1 MRNLLGVDFFR
12 VVSEPLINDWSQVYA
27 KIPFEREDVLIRGGI
42 FGVVRLKG
50 KKETDG
56 VGSEILEELEDKY
69 NQSEGGDVLSE
80 LFVTVTAKEKEVEL
94 VLVEIKIKKE
104 GRREVRIKGRGGMKV
119 EIIRGGQRVCLF
131 EGGGTEEI
139 IKGELESDDRLLL
152 MTEEMGSLINGKE
165 FNLTKGDLGE
175 IVELLS
181 TRVMAEDWDVSM
193 AGLFLE
199 CGRLE
204 EEEEEEK
211 EIEEVRV
218 ISEEIGKKD
227 ENLPPE
233 REKIKLFDWWNK
245 LRVKRRERLV
255 ISVEE
260 KKKRGKGSLFVGLLF
275 LALVVVTVG
284 LGYWKTKEEKE
295 KKAFLSVYETLDK
308 KRADALSLS
317 ELNPIGAKD
326 LMAEVREGVKQKE
339 DEYRKSN
346 FGEMWQQLEGRV
358 EEGWRMV
365 SGEYEINPEIF
376 FDLGLVRSGFLGQQM
391 AIGGDGKM
399 ITILDQVSGVVVNLG
414 YPDKKAEVVMGKGEG
429 ANWRDAGFV
438 GDVGVVVKPGEI
450 ILGEKGF
457 EVKNKIDNPV
467 ALVVFGGGVYV
478 LDKDKDEIWKF
489 GLEKSG
495 EEVKLGEG
503 LRWLKGEAM
512 TKLSSSVDMTID
524 GDIWIG
530 LENGEVVKLRQGN
543 EENFVLIGTP
553 EEMKLSKLTVGETK
567 IGILDKVSGRL
578 VVFTKEGDF
587 VKQLMWTGF
596 SEAND
601 LGFISADELLV
612 LSGGKLYKVSL

>member
-391 AIGGDGKM
+391 AVGGDGEM